1 MLRDA
6 SHYRTCAG
14 AQALKKAPG
23 AVVGPALF
31 WLCPTPP
38 RFDVKTSKEPP
49 LQVYL
54 NHGRWVV
61 DCPDCNGAQLACEE
75 DPRFMCNECGNVAA
89 GGLWRAIE
97 WPTGRPGIET
107 TVTRRR
113 FVHQNWLPG
122 QTIEDLE
129 AETLIMGGV

>member
-6 SHYRTCAG
+6 SHYRTCPG
-14 AQALKKAPG
+14 ANALRKAPG

-31 WLCPTPP
+31 WLCPSPP
-38 RFDVKTSKEPP
+38 RFDVKTAKEPA

-61 DCPDCNGAQLACEE
+61 DCPDCNGAQLACED
-75 DPRFMCNECGNVAA
+75 DPRFMCNECANAAA

-97 WPTGRPGIET
+97 WPANRDGIEKA
-107 TVTRRR
+107 VGVRKLAN
-113 FVHQNWLPG
+113 QNWAPG
-122 QTIEDLE
+122 QKVQDLE
-129 AETLIMGGV
+129 AETRILGRH